1 MRFEVLGDLNWLAVV
16 VATIVYF
23 AIGGI
28 WFANAFL
35 GRAWQ
40 HAGGFEVPADQRPGP
55 AYFIGPF
62 ITCLVAT
69 VAVAM
74 LAKATGTDTVGGGI
88 ALGLVTGVG
97 IAASVVAVTSLFD
110 PQKASRLTWAAI
122 SAGYHVVGL
131 LVAAVILAVWD

>member
-1 MRFEVLGDLNWLAVV
+1 MRFEVLRDLNWLAMV

-40 HAGGFEVPADQRPGP
+40 RAGGFEVPTDQRPGP
-55 AYFIGPF
+55 AYLIGPF
-62 ITCLVAT
+62 ITCLIAT

-74 LAKATGTDTVGGGI
+74 LAKATGTDTVGEGI
-88 ALGLVTGVG
+88 ALGLLTGVG
-97 IAASVVAVTSLFD
+97 IAASVVAVTGMFD
-110 PQKASRLTWAAI
+110 PQKANPRTWVAI